1 MCKDHPLA
9 LALIGLLLF
18 GLHCPL
24 ARCAEDWLGEW
35 RVFLTQPAPW
45 LADAQASTSALPVG
59 ARLRLRA
66 DGIDGPAPLA
76 CTRGR
81 SEALMTPPEGLFQ
94 GQLDAPQTQALALGL
109 AAGARPGLRIDC
121 GSGSWDFHAA
131 DADTLLFALD
141 GRVYGL
147 SRAAGALAAA
157 AAPEAAVQALLE
169 RHFAGERGFSID
181 AWSALRERLSD
192 DLWRAVEAYAAT
204 SWQADEVPPINGD
217 PLTDSQEMPSRFA
230 VGAARLE
237 GLRAD
242 VPVRFADAYGEREL
256 VFLLLQENRR
266 WRVQDLRYADGSRLG
281 ELLAERPQ

>member
-9 LALIGLLLF
+9 LALIGVLLF

-24 ARCAEDWLGEW
+24 ARCAEGWLGEW
-35 RVFLTQPAPW
+35 RVFLAEPAPW
-45 LADAQASTSALPVG
+45 LAGAEAPSSALPMG
-59 ARLRLRA
+59 ARLRLQA
-66 DGIDGPAPLA
+66 DSIDGPAPLA
-76 CTRGR
+76 CTQGR

-94 GQLDAPQTQALALGL
+94 GQLDAPQRQALALGL

-121 GSGSWDFHAA
+121 SSGSWDFHAA

-141 GRVYGL
+141 GRLYSL

-157 AAPEAAVQALLE
+157 DAPEAAVQALLE
-169 RHFAGERGFSID
+169 RHFAGDRGFGID
-181 AWSALRERLSD
+181 AWSALREALSG
-192 DLWRAVEAYAAT
+192 DLWRAVEAYAAA
-204 SWQADEVPPINGD
+204 SWPADDVPPINGD

-242 VPVRFADAYGEREL
+242 VPARFADAYGERA
-256 VFLLLQENRR
+256 VVYRLLHEDGR
-266 WRVQDLRYADGSRLG
+266 WRVQDLRYADGRRLG

>member
-24 ARCAEDWLGEW
+24 ARCAEGWLGEW
-35 RVFLTQPAPW
+35 RVFLVQPAPW
-45 LADAQASTSALPVG
+45 LGKGGTAPAALPVG

-66 DGIDGPAPLA
+66 DGIEGPAPLA

-94 GQLDAPQTQALALGL
+94 GQLDAPQAQALALGL
-109 AAGARPGLRIDC
+109 ATGARPGLRIDC
-121 GSGSWDFHAA
+121 SSGSWDFHAA

-141 GRVYGL
+141 GRLYSL

-169 RHFAGERGFSID
+169 RHFAGNRGFSID
-181 AWSALRERLSD
+181 AWSALREALSGG
-192 DLWRAVEAYAAT
+192 LWLAVEAYAAAP
-204 SWQADEVPPINGD
+204 WPADEVPPINGD
-217 PLTDSQEMPSRFA
+217 PLTDSQEPPTRFA

-237 GLRAD
+237 GLRTE
-242 VPVRFADAYGEREL
+242 VPVRFADAYGERRL
-256 VFLLLQENRR
+256 VYRLLQEDGR
-266 WRVQDLRYADGSRLG
+266 WRVQDLRYADGSWLS